1 MKVKVAESSEALLG
15 FAALQFPRKGSGPE
29 PAPHPRGSAVLVGL
43 CPGCPR
49 AAGGNGLN
57 GGNISPHLHL
67 QSTQLVKSKASTIS

>member
-43 CPGCPR
+43 RPGCSCA
-49 AAGGNGLN
+49 AAGNGPN
-57 GGNISPHLHL
+57 GGNISPRLHL
-67 QSTQLVKSKASTIS
+67 QPHS